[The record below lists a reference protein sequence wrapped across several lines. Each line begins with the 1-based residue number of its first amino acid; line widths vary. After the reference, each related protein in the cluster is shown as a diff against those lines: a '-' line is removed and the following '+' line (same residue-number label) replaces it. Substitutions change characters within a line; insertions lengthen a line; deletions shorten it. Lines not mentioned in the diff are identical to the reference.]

1 MKYLA
6 PCFLCITIWQFSFA
20 QSKDSTSIIQVV
32 ETFRKALIDADKTKL
47 DLLLSNKL
55 SYGHSGGKIDTK
67 NSLEEA
73 LTSGMSDFVTIEF
86 TDQTIQMVGKNA
98 IVRHKLFATTNDNG
112 KSGEVKLSVLL
123 VWQKSHHVWKLIARQ
138 AIKIS

>member
-1 MKYLA
+1 MKYLVS
-6 PCFLCITIWQFSFA
+6 CFLCIAIWQFSFA
-20 QSKDSTSIIQVV
+20 QSKDSVSIIQVV

-73 LTSGMSDFVTIEF
+73 LTSRMSDFVTIEF

-112 KSGEVKLSVLL
+112 KPGEVKLSVLL
-123 VWQKSHHVWKLIARQ
+123 VWQKSHHEWKLIARQ
-138 AIKIS
+138 AIKII